1 MPVDIMKLLM
11 PKPWAAMPFFQQLNG
26 LEGVPV
32 INIHIWFDRKLTT
45 VDHLLFSR
53 SPLLSVYADMSTT
66 CREYADNSESPQEGG
81 RSRWPSTRQWGQS
94 CCLFL
99 LPSAPPAVLQHHTV
113 RRTACRLPSQAHL
126 RSLPCPCAALRSCP
140 FPVLCCCTTTDKSM
154 LELVFAPAEKWIGR
168 SDEDII
174 AATMTELER
183 LFPTEVKAD
192 QSLAKI
198 LKYKVVKTPLSV
210 YKATAGRED
219 YRWACTRSV
228 LVVGDSLCLCCRLG
242 FRIFFGGK
250 DPPLGCASMS
260 DTKWWGCR
268 DGC

>member
-11 PKPWAAMPFFQQLNG
+11 PQPWAAMPFFQQLNG

-32 INIHIWFDRKLTT
+32 INIHIWFDKKLTT

-66 CREYADNSESPQEGG
+66 CREYADNSEFFAAQEGG
-81 RSRWPSTRQWGQS
+81 G
-94 CCLFL
+94 
-99 LPSAPPAVLQHHTV
+99 VV
-113 RRTACRLPSQAHL
+113 RRPVAECMSAFFFSHSLQRHTPGHRHTAMVPAITY
-126 RSLPCPCAALRSCP
+126 SLALTPCLACVLSLCSCP
-140 FPVLCCCTTTDKSM
+140 VSATPLRASPPQTDKSM

-183 LFPTEVKAD
+183 LFPTEIKAD

-219 YRWACTRSV
+219 YR
-228 LVVGDSLCLCCRLG
+228 
-242 FRIFFGGK
+242 
-250 DPPLGCASMS
+250 
-260 DTKWWGCR
+260 
-268 DGC
+268 